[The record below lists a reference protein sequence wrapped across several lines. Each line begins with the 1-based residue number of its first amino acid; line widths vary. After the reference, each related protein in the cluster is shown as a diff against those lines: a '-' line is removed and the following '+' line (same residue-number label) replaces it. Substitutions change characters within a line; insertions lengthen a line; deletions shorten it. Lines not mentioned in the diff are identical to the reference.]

1 MEKLASQRIPM
12 QAVGDCQAWQMPEFG
27 DKNVAYRAQDGT
39 AETQTLASRLVPFDG
54 KKPATPPKPEPR
66 TQVTTSELEQLIADA
81 ETEGRER
88 GYQEGLLAGQ
98 AEGHAEGL
106 QQGLQAA
113 SEQMQA
119 LQATFA
125 EMAGGL
131 PEAMSVHNN
140 ELQNALVDLVAKVAG
155 AVVQRELS
163 LNATAI
169 QEVVNT
175 ALAAVNVPDKP
186 VAVFVSQQD
195 YQLLK
200 ENAAVKE
207 SVEGIVEANDWQL
220 KVDETL
226 SAGDCRVNT
235 MHASIDYT
243 VAQRMEQALA
253 ALYANLKT

>member
-1 MEKLASQRIPM
+1 MEKPASQRIPM
-12 QAVGDCQAWQMPEFG
+12 QAVGDCHAWQMPELG
-27 DKNVAYRAQDGT
+27 DKNVAYRTQD
-39 AETQTLASRLVPFDG
+39 AETQTLASRLVPF
-54 KKPATPPKPEPR
+54 KSEKPAAPSKQAPR

-81 ETEGRER
+81 EAEGRAR
-88 GYQEGLLAGQ
+88 GYEEGLLAGQ
-98 AEGHAEGL
+98 SEGQAEGL

-119 LQATFA
+119 LQAAFT
-125 EMAGGL
+125 EIAGRL

-140 ELQNALVDLVAKVAG
+140 ELQNAVVDLVAKVAG
-155 AVVQRELS
+155 AVVQSELS
-163 LNATAI
+163 INTTAI

-175 ALAAVNVPDKP
+175 ALAAVNAPDKA

-200 ENAAVKE
+200 ENAAVKAT
-207 SVEGIVEANDWQL
+207 GEADDWQF
-220 KVDETL
+220 KVDDTL

-235 MHASIDYT
+235 QHASIDYT
-243 VAQRMEQALA
+243 VAQRMEQAVA